1 MTESSVLPASMSL
14 REWDRLDLE
23 GAAELVQ
30 GVPVMSPSEVFIE
43 RLTSSR
49 TTVALSQVP
58 GVDVVQEMDVLISD
72 DGQRPTV
79 RCPDLV
85 VVEAGVV
92 GDVPRLQP
100 ADVLLVVEIVSESSG
115 ERDWVTKRRE
125 YAAAGIPAYLVID
138 RHQGRL
144 ALFDRL
150 VDGRYVDPTSHGPS
164 VSVRLGDESVEVAL
178 DDLLP

>member
-1 MTESSVLPASMSL
+1 MTMTESSVLPASMSL

-30 GVPVMSPSEVFIE
+30 GVPVMSPSEVFLN

-49 TTVALSQVP
+49 LTVLLSQVP

-85 VVEAGVV
+85 VVESGVV
-92 GDVPRLQP
+92 ADVRRLQP
-100 ADVLLVVEIVSESSG
+100 AQVWCRS
-115 ERDWVTKRRE
+115 
-125 YAAAGIPAYLVID
+125 AA
-138 RHQGRL
+138 R
-144 ALFDRL
+144 
-150 VDGRYVDPTSHGPS
+150 
-164 VSVRLGDESVEVAL
+164 
-178 DDLLP
+178 